1 MGLDMFLSA
10 AKNVS
15 DTQQSKLLK
24 SVGLSREDLCD
35 DIPHVEV
42 KVTVAY
48 WRKANAIHSW
58 FVENCQDGED
68 ECQTSSVERCKLE
81 ELMEVCKAVVGDNKK
96 AKTTLPTKDGFFFGG
111 TEYDSSYFDEIA
123 KTALTLEKIL
133 SNPSFEDC
141 WFEYRA
147 SW

>member
-1 MGLDMFLSA
+1 MFLSA

-35 DIPHVEV
+35 DRPHVEV

-68 ECQTSSVERCKLE
+68 NCQSSYVDPLQLG
-81 ELMEVCKAVVGDNKK
+81 ELMEACKAVVGDNKK
-96 AKTTLPTKDGFFFGG
+96 AKTMLPTKNGFFFGG

-133 SNPSFEDC
+133 NNPSFKEC
-141 WFEYRA
+141 SFEYRA